1 MKLRDIMTN
10 PVIRIHPEEAVSVA
24 ARMLE
29 HNNIGALP
37 VCGSDGR
44 LCGMVTDRDLVIRCV
59 AAGNDPKTTPVGRVM
74 TSGIVSAQPD
84 MEVSV
89 AAGLMGRL
97 QVRRLPVLE
106 NQRLCGMI
114 SLGDLAVQ
122 KETSLDAGDALSGIS
137 SSLSSRK

>member
-1 MKLRDIMTN
+1 MKIREIMTKN
-10 PVIRIHPEEAVSVA
+10 VIRISPEEPVAVA
-24 ARMLE
+24 ARILARY
-29 HNNIGALP
+29 NIGVLP
-37 VCGSDGR
+37 VCGADGR
-44 LCGMVTDRDLVIRCV
+44 LCGLVTDRDLVIRCV

-114 SLGDLAVQ
+114 SLGDLAENEQ
-122 KETSLDAGDALSGIS
+122 TGYDAGDALSIIS
-137 SSLSSRK
+137 SNLSQR